1 MNDRFL
7 YDSYR
12 DARDVVWK
20 VLTRYKVVDFPV
32 NVSRLAQKLNIDVN
46 EDAYLPNGLYAVS
59 YSDGKKNYIEFVS
72 SGNVAVD
79 RFTLA
84 HELGHLLLRH
94 KSASS
99 RKEYE
104 EEQANIFA
112 ARLLAP
118 MIIIRE
124 HDPSSAAELSD
135 IFGMSASSA
144 NIRFNRYLE
153 IKKRNKF
160 LTNSLE
166 KEYYNIY
173 KSGRVKTYS
182 G

>member
-46 EDAYLPNGLYAVS
+46 EVAYLPNGLYAVS

-99 RKEYE
+99 RK
-104 EEQANIFA
+104 
-112 ARLLAP
+112 
-118 MIIIRE
+118 
-124 HDPSSAAELSD
+124 
-135 IFGMSASSA
+135 
-144 NIRFNRYLE
+144 
-153 IKKRNKF
+153 
-160 LTNSLE
+160 
-166 KEYYNIY
+166 
-173 KSGRVKTYS
+173 
-182 G
+182 